1 MTQQINLYDAALLR
15 RREWLS
21 AANLAVATLTLAAV
35 MTGWSLSARA
45 QLAALEAESRAV
57 ASQLASLRE
66 RVTGLAA
73 RAAALKPDARLE
85 AELASARALLSLRG
99 DVLAAL
105 DKGLGSGA
113 TGFGEYLRALARQSV
128 GGLWL
133 TGFTVAEGGSGM
145 EIRGRMTDPALL
157 PEYLRKL
164 NGEPA
169 FQGRA
174 FATLTVSAAS
184 TPSAAPPAQAQALVP
199 PQATPSQAPAP
210 RAAPPRSAPPYHE
223 FVLAPSA
230 PAAEVRR

>member
-21 AANLAVATLTLAAV
+21 ATNLAAATLALLAL

-45 QLAALEAESRAV
+45 HLATLEAESRTIAP
-57 ASQLASLRE
+57 QLASLRE
-66 RVTGLAA
+66 RATSLAT

-85 AELASARALLSLRG
+85 AELASARSLLSLRG
-99 DVLAAL
+99 EVLAAL
-105 DKGLGSGA
+105 EKGLGGGA
-113 TGFGEYLRALARQSV
+113 TGFGDYLRALARQSV

-174 FATLTVSAAS
+174 FATLKVSAA
-184 TPSAAPPAQAQALVP
+184 PAAPQAGQQAAQ
-199 PQATPSQAPAP
+199 PQAAQ
-210 RAAPPRSAPPYHE
+210 PRSTPPYHE
-223 FVLAPSA
+223 FVLAPA
-230 PAAEVRR
+230 PAAAEVRR

>member
-21 AANLAVATLTLAAV
+21 ATNLAAATLTLLAV

-45 QLAALEAESRAV
+45 HLATLEAESRSIAP
-57 ASQLASLRE
+57 QLASLRE
-66 RVTGLAA
+66 RATSLAT

-85 AELASARALLSLRG
+85 AELASARSLLSLRG
-99 DVLAAL
+99 EVLAAL
-105 DKGLGSGA
+105 EKGLGGGA
-113 TGFGEYLRALARQSV
+113 TGFGDYLRALARQSL

-164 NGEPA
+164 NAEPA

-174 FATLTVSAAS
+174 FATLKVSAA
-184 TPSAAPPAQAQALVP
+184 PAASA
-199 PQATPSQAPAP
+199 PQAAQPAAQP
-210 RAAPPRSAPPYHE
+210 QTAEPRSTPPYHE
-223 FVLAPSA
+223 FVLAPA
-230 PAAEVRR
+230 PAAAEVRR

>member
-21 AANLAVATLTLAAV
+21 ATNLAVATLALLTA

-45 QLAALEAESRAV
+45 QLAALENESRTIAT
-57 ASQLASLRE
+57 QLTSLRE
-66 RVTGLAA
+66 RAKGLAT

-105 DKGLGSGA
+105 DKGLGTGA

-145 EIRGRMTDPALL
+145 EIRGRMTDPSLL

-174 FATLTVSAAS
+174 FATLKVSAAE
-184 TPSAAPPAQAQALVP
+184 PPAASAAAPTAGVRSMPA
-199 PQATPSQAPAP
+199 
-210 RAAPPRSAPPYHE
+210 YHE
-223 FVLAPSA
+223 FVLAPA
-230 PAAEVRR
+230 TAAAEVRR